1 MNDKNH
7 IRIMSK
13 TVNRFPPMEEVAWIE
28 GQSED
33 ICGYDDRYYAFGLW
47 TDYCGLSD
55 KEMKKAAIANANGS
69 TECCGG
75 GGGGTD
81 TGDTG
86 STRTENV
93 IKITSQS
100 QGQTYTITATATKT
114 VDTDVVLTIPYMIL
128 YDDGTTE
135 TKDVEVT
142 VKKGEKVGT
151 TKVSLSDGRIAKIK
165 NDITVEPEESE
176 KYEFVPENDTD
187 FKVNSIL
194 CGTIL
199 YLDMEE
205 YGLEILTADILREFE
220 DVQLTGK
227 SVEVA
232 TAREA
237 ELDPR
242 YKGQASIAEAH
253 AYDFLFLIDSDIDV
267 SKLVVTDLTGIGDGE
282 VVDLGESIGSVEY
295 DDELYAAYRLSN
307 PSGWSVVVAPGE
319 DPEGYQ
325 WKYKILQN

>member
-1 MNDKNH
+1 
-7 IRIMSK
+7 MSK
-13 TVNRFPPMEEVAWIE
+13 IVNRFPPMEEVAWIE

-47 TDYCGLSD
+47 TDYCGLSND
-55 KEMKKAAIANANGS
+55 EMKKAAIANANGS

-75 GGGGTD
+75 GGGSD

-86 STRTENV
+86 STKTENV
-93 IKITSQS
+93 IKITNQE
-100 QGQTYTITATATKT
+100 QGQTYIITATATKP
-114 VDTDVVLTIPYMIL
+114 VDTDVILTIPYIIL

-135 TKDVEVT
+135 TKTTEISL
-142 VKKGEKVGT
+142 KKGDKT
-151 TKVSLSDGRIAKIK
+151 TSIKISLSDGKISKIK
-165 NDITVEPEESE
+165 NDITVEPEESD

-187 FKVNSIL
+187 FKTNSIL

-205 YGLEILTADILREFE
+205 YGLEILTPDILREFE

-227 SVEVA
+227 SLEVA
-232 TAREA
+232 TYREA
-237 ELDPR
+237 ELDPNYR
-242 YKGQASIAEAH
+242 GQTSIAEAH
-253 AYDFLFLIDSDIDV
+253 AYDFLFLIDADIDV
-267 SKLVVTDLTGIGDGE
+267 NKLVVTDLTGIGEGE

-307 PSGWSVVVAPGE
+307 PDGWSVVVAPGE